1 MKNNKSE
8 KMLVG
13 ITYDLRTD
21 YIKEGFTE
29 EETAEFDKEE
39 TIEGIEN
46 ALNNAG
52 YKTERIGNIKQL
64 TKKLTKGK
72 IWDIVFNISEGMY
85 GLSRESQVPC
95 LLDAYNIPYVFSDGL
110 VLAISLQKG
119 ITKRIIRDA
128 GISTAEFHIVESISD
143 IEKIKIK
150 YPLFAKPIAEGTG
163 KGISGLSKISDK
175 SELTK
180 VCNKLLKKHKQPV
193 LVEKFLPGREFTV
206 GIVGTG
212 INSKAVG
219 VMEVVFR
226 KHEKTKIYSLENK
239 ENYQKVIDYVVPEKK
254 VIDKCYNIAVKC
266 WQILG
271 CRDGGRIDL
280 RMDASGQLN
289 FIEVNPLAG
298 LNPVHSDL
306 PILSR
311 FAGISYQKLIEM
323 IMKSALLRLKKW
335 KK

>member
-1 MKNNKSE
+1 
-8 KMLVG
+8 MLVG

-21 YIKEGFTE
+21 YLKEGFTK

-39 TIEGIEN
+39 TIAGIEN
-46 ALNNAG
+46 AIIKAG
-52 YKTERIGNIKQL
+52 FKTERIGNIRNLAKL
-64 TKKLTKGK
+64 LTKGK
-72 IWDIVFNISEGMY
+72 SWDIVFNISEGMY

-110 VLAISLQKG
+110 VLAISLHKG

-128 GISTAEFHIVESISD
+128 GILTADFCIVESKSD
-143 IEKIKIK
+143 IENIKIK

-163 KGISGLSKISDK
+163 KGISGLSKITNK
-175 SELTK
+175 TELTK
-180 VCNKLLKKHKQPV
+180 VCNKLLKKHNQPV
-193 LVEKFLPGREFTV
+193 LVEKFLSGREFTV

-212 INSKAVG
+212 KETKAVG
-219 VMEVVFR
+219 IMEVVFR
-226 KHEKTKIYSLENK
+226 KNEKTKIYSLENK
-239 ENYQKVIDYVVPEKK
+239 ENYQKVIDYVVPKQII
-254 VIDKCYNIAVKC
+254 IDKCYEMAVKC

-280 RMDASGQLN
+280 RMDSSGQLN

-306 PILSR
+306 PILCR

-323 IMKSALLRLKKW
+323 IMKSAIKRL
-335 KK
+335 

>member
-1 MKNNKSE
+1 MKNNKG
-8 KMLVG
+8 KNMLVG

-21 YIKEGFTE
+21 YLKEGFTQ

-46 ALNNAG
+46 ALKNAG
-52 YKTERIGNIKQL
+52 YKTERIGNIRNLAKL
-64 TKKLTKGK
+64 LTKGK
-72 IWDIVFNISEGMY
+72 SWDIVFNISEGMY
-85 GLSRESQVPC
+85 GMARESQVPC

-110 VLAISLQKG
+110 VLAVSLHKG

-128 GISTAEFHIVESISD
+128 GIATADFAIVETVSD
-143 IEKIKIK
+143 LENINLKF
-150 YPLFAKPIAEGTG
+150 PLFAKPIAEGTG
-163 KGISGLSKISDK
+163 KGISGLSKISSK
-175 SELTK
+175 TELNK
-180 VCNKLLKKHKQPV
+180 VCKNLLKKYNQPV
-193 LVEKFLPGREFTV
+193 LVENFLSGREFTV

-212 INSKAVG
+212 KETKAVG
-219 VMEVVFR
+219 IMEVVFR

-239 ENYQKVIDYVVPEKK
+239 ENYHEVIDYLVPEKE
-254 VIDKCYNIAVKC
+254 VIEKCYKLAEDC

-280 RMDASGQLN
+280 RMDGFGKLN

-306 PILSR
+306 PILCR
-311 FAGISYQKLIEM
+311 FAGISYQQLIEM
-323 IMKSALLRLKKW
+323 LMRAAIKRLKK
-335 KK
+335 